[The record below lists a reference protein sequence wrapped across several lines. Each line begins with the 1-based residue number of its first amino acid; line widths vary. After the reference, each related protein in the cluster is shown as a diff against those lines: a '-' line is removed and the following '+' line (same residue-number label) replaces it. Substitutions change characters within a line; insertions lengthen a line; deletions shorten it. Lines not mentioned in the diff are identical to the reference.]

1 MTKSLKIIF
10 NDPIATE
17 LENELVDVIL
27 AWVEAHD
34 LTVAVIPGLESET
47 EEAGDVE
54 ENQ

>member
-1 MTKSLKIIF
+1 MTKSLKIVF
-10 NDPIATE
+10 NDPITTE

-34 LTVAVIPGLESET
+34 LTVAIIPSEESES
-47 EEAGDVE
+47 EEAGDVQ